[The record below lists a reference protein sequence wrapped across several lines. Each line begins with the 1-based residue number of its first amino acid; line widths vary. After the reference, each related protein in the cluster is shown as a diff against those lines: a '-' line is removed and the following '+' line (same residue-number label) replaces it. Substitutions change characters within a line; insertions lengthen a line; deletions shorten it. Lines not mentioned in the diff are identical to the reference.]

1 MINATSGQICVGD
14 KAITS
19 NGALVKSRR
28 KFTLGVSVTDGKFTS
43 TAEVI
48 VRTAKSDGSGLA
60 FSKKK
65 YYASVLENSTQTDIK
80 VIVDVLGRSGHLRSF
95 FSL

>member
-1 MINATSGQICVGD
+1 MINATSGQIRVGD

-80 VIVDVLGRSGHLRSF
+80 VIVDVLGRSGH
-95 FSL
+95 